1 MIQLLGILVLE
12 CEFPYSYYIHKEVN
26 DVSATTENTSKVK
39 LELPDDL
46 KQAILEIVKDAAVQV
61 VGSATR
67 RDEQTWPE
75 YMNKQQ
81 AAKYLNISV
90 NTLQNWIADGDIPF
104 VVVGKMVRLNRHQLD
119 ACMLKKTLH

>member
-1 MIQLLGILVLE
+1 MTKQSLPFLYIL
-12 CEFPYSYYIHKEVN
+12 
-26 DVSATTENTSKVK
+26 AKV
-39 LELPDDL
+39 
-46 KQAILEIVKDAAVQV
+46 
-61 VGSATR
+61 
-67 RDEQTWPE
+67 EQTWPE

>member
-1 MIQLLGILVLE
+1 M
-12 CEFPYSYYIHKEVN
+12 
-26 DVSATTENTSKVK
+26 SATIDNKVK

-61 VGSATR
+61 VGSATQH
-67 RDEQTWPE
+67 DETWPE

-90 NTLQNWIADGDIPF
+90 NTLQNWIADGDIPYI
-104 VVVGKMVRLNRHQLD
+104 VVGKMVRLNRRQLD
-119 ACMLKKTLH
+119 ACMLKKTLK